1 VSRGFDPDD
10 SELQA
15 ESGIAHDSSIPG
27 DAFNTVLVHT
37 LILHGLGR
45 VHRPP
50 AARDADNKLCL
61 RQCWR
66 SYPLAC
72 TSGGGITTQTSKSKA
87 GGFSTARYSPLRYS
101 HSAQWVDCDLE
112 RSADRSG
119 YSTRSCSAVSR
130 TLSRPTTSST
140 GELSHPLPS
149 SADTRPAVTL
159 VGCSII
165 LLFVSFFSS
174 TLPVFGR
181 FARYKLSYAKGWRDL
196 EGASDGAELARQA
209 QDVETGRDDGGE
221 VVKRKRKGRTRRRMR
236 DRMTRMFA

>member
-1 VSRGFDPDD
+1 MSRRLRPRQFQP
-10 SELQA
+10 
-15 ESGIAHDSSIPG
+15 ESGKAHDSSIPG

-45 VHRPP
+45 VHRHL
-50 AARDADNKLCL
+50 AGLGADTKLCS

-87 GGFSTARYSPLRYS
+87 GGFSTARYSRLRYS

-112 RSADRSG
+112 GKRSADRSG

-130 TLSRPTTSST
+130 TLSPPTTFNT
-140 GELSHPLPS
+140 GELFHPLTS

-196 EGASDGAELARQA
+196 EEASDGAELARQA
-209 QDVETGRDDGGE
+209 QDAEMGRDDGGE